1 MADIQ
6 YLAPGPSGQEAQPA
20 AAQAVQPAAEQ
31 DPPAQAQPVVENVAQ
46 AAQAAAGQENQQ
58 QPGQNEQG
66 ELEVKSICRFFLYMK
81 CLQKGGLQ
89 SLVF

>member
-6 YLAPGPSGQEAQPA
+6 YPAPGLAGQEAQPA

-31 DPPAQAQPVVENVAQ
+31 DAPAPAQP
-46 AAQAAAGQENQQ
+46 AQAAAGQENQQ

-66 ELEVKSICRFFLYMK
+66 ELEVKSICRFFFYMN
-81 CLQKGGLQ
+81 CPQKGGLQ
-89 SLVF
+89 FLVF